1 MPNRSSDVI
10 IIGGGASGLLAAL
23 SAGQAGARVSVLE
36 KNIRVGKSILAT
48 GNGRCNISN
57 SSIGKPESFLHYN
70 NPGFVSFILKRFDS
84 TSIRMLFYELGL
96 LTVVEK
102 NGWIFP
108 RTQSANTVLDVLL
121 KEIDRLPVTCYT
133 GQEIIGLRISEEGY
147 RVETTTASYTAKAL
161 ILACGVEP
169 LLTAFAFLTNELPTP
184 ILGPLKTDVDSIR
197 GLDGVRVNARVS
209 LMDGGKT
216 IIAEEGEVL
225 FRDYGISGIVVFN
238 LSRFAKPGHMLSIDL
253 FPELTERDLLN
264 MLEKRLLRHPDFNA
278 DELLTG
284 MLHSRII
291 QAVIRKSKS
300 RTNQGLEPTLLYPLA
315 QTMKTY
321 QLKVTGGPSKDQA
334 QVTRGGLSTAG
345 FSPETLEAGNQ
356 AGLFA
361 CGECLDID
369 GPCGGYNLHW
379 AWASGLVAGEQAA
392 KYAC

>member
-1 MPNRSSDVI
+1 MPNRTSDVI
-10 IIGGGASGLLAAL
+10 IIGGGASGIVAAL
-23 SAGQAGARVSVLE
+23 AAGQAGAKVTVLE
-36 KNIRVGKSILAT
+36 KNIRVGKSILST

-57 SSIGKPESFLHYN
+57 STIGKPESFLQYN
-70 NPGFVSFILKRFDS
+70 NPEFVSTILKRYDS
-84 TSIRMLFYELGL
+84 TSIRLFFYDLGL
-96 LTVVEK
+96 LTIVEK
-102 NGWIFP
+102 NLWVFP

-121 KEIDRLPVTCYT
+121 KEMERLAVNCYT

-147 RVETTTASYTAKAL
+147 RVETTTASYSAKAL

-169 LLTAFAFLTNELPTP
+169 LLTAFAFLNTASSTP
-184 ILGPLKTDVDSIR
+184 ILGPLKTDVDPIR
-197 GLDGVRVNARVS
+197 GLDGVRVNAKVS
-209 LMDGGKT
+209 LMDGEKV
-216 IIAEEGEVL
+216 IASEEGEIL
-225 FRDYGISGIVVFN
+225 FRDYGVSGIVIFN
-238 LSRFAKPGHMLSIDL
+238 LSRHAKPGHTLSIDL

-264 MLEKRLLRHPDFNA
+264 TLEKRLTRRPDLNA

-300 RTNQGLEPTLLYPLA
+300 RTNQGLDQGMLYPLA
-315 QTMKTY
+315 QSMKKY

-334 QVTRGGLSTAG
+334 QVTRGGLGTDS
-345 FSPETLEAGNQ
+345 FNPETLEAKNQ